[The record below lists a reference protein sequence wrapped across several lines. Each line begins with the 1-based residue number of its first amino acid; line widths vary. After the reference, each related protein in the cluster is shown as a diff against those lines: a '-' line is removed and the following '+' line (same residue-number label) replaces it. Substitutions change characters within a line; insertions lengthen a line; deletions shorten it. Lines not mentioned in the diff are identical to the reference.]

1 MRNDSIFK
9 SIIDLDQQY
18 FELRKSLFETLGAQ
32 VDDLTNE
39 IYNVIEQ
46 HKNDITTTKMQLDNS
61 IGDLVR
67 RCSELKEQ
75 LDSLDHRV
83 KELEAKKRRTK

>member
-1 MRNDSIFK
+1 MRNDSIFQ

-18 FELRKSLFETLGAQ
+18 FKLRKSLFETLGDQ
-32 VDDLTNE
+32 VDDITNE
-39 IYNVIEQ
+39 IYNIIEQ

-75 LDSLDHRV
+75 LDSLEHRV